1 MIGEI
6 YQIRMHSRGGQ
17 GAKVAAQII
26 AEAVIEGGEFAQA
39 FSEYGPERSGA
50 PMKTFLRVSK
60 KPIRIHSD
68 VESPD
73 MVVVLDPSLL
83 PNVDV
88 ASGLADGGVVI
99 INTFESI
106 ENVKNK
112 LSKKDCKIHT
122 IDAKG
127 IAMRII
133 GKDFPNTAVM
143 GAIIKLVPLI
153 PYEHAIEETREMFGK
168 KISEEMV
175 NQNVEALKEGYNAIL
190 DKSKNAILN
199 NGCVISNK

>member
-6 YQIRMHSRGGQ
+6 YQIRIHSRGGQ
-17 GAKVAAQII
+17 GAKTAAQVI
-26 AEAVIEGGEFAQA
+26 AEAAIEEDVFAQA

-50 PMKTFLRVSK
+50 PMKTFLRVSE
-60 KPIRIHSD
+60 KPIRIYSD

-83 PNVDV
+83 PSVDV
-88 ASGLADGGVVI
+88 AGGLIDDGIVI
-99 INTFESI
+99 VNTCDTA
-106 ENVKNK
+106 ENVRSK
-112 LSKKDCKIHT
+112 LSKKNCKIYI

-133 GKDFPNTAVM
+133 GRDLPNTAIM

-153 PYEHAIEETREMFGK
+153 PYEHAIEETKEMFGK
-168 KISEEMV
+168 KVSQDIV
-175 NQNVEALKEGYNAIL
+175 DKNVEALKEGYR
-190 DKSKNAILN
+190 
-199 NGCVISNK
+199 VISNVK

>member
-6 YQIRMHSRGGQ
+6 YQIRIHSRGGQ
-17 GAKVAAQII
+17 GAKTAAQVI
-26 AEAVIEGGEFAQA
+26 AEAAIEEDIFAQA

-50 PMKTFLRVSK
+50 PMKTFLRVSE
-60 KPIRIHSD
+60 KPIRIYSD

-83 PNVDV
+83 PSVDV
-88 ASGLADGGVVI
+88 AGGLIDDGIVI
-99 INTFESI
+99 VNTCDTA
-106 ENVKNK
+106 ENVRSK
-112 LSKKDCKIHT
+112 LSKKNCKIHI

-133 GKDFPNTAVM
+133 GRDLPNTAIM

-153 PYEHAIEETREMFGK
+153 PYEHAIEETKEMFGK
-168 KISEEMV
+168 KVSQDIV
-175 NQNVEALKEGYNAIL
+175 NKNVEALKEGYTSVEA
-190 DKSKNAILN
+190 S
-199 NGCVISNK
+199 

>member
-6 YQIRMHSRGGQ
+6 YQIRIHSRGGQ
-17 GAKVAAQII
+17 GAKTAAQVI
-26 AEAVIEGGEFAQA
+26 AEAAIEEGVFAQA

-50 PMKTFLRVSK
+50 PMKTFLRVSE
-60 KPIRIHSD
+60 KPIRIYSD

-83 PNVDV
+83 PSVDV
-88 ASGLADGGVVI
+88 AGGLIDDGIVVV
-99 INTFESI
+99 NTC
-106 ENVKNK
+106 ENVENLRSK
-112 LSKKDCKIHT
+112 LSQKKCKIYT

-133 GKDFPNTAVM
+133 GRDLPNTAIM

-153 PYEHAIEETREMFGK
+153 PYEHAIEEAKEMFGK
-168 KISEEMV
+168 KVAEDIV
-175 NQNVEALKEGYNAIL
+175 NKNIEALKEGYRI
-190 DKSKNAILN
+190 
-199 NGCVISNK
+199 ISNDK